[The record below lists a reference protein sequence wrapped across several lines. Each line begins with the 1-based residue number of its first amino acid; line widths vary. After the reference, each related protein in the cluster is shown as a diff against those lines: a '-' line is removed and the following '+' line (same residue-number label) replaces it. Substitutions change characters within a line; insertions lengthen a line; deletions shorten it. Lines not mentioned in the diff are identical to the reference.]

1 MPMTEILNAMVR
13 CPQLMKNKS
22 DNTTVADIYY
32 RECVFDQED
41 GSWLLK
47 HLQPWQ
53 FADYCQQLQ
62 KADDVLDAQSA
73 LNLLEVFC
81 KMYWRLEELQ
91 KPCYD
96 LVADLWRKT
105 DEVAKMQLIPV
116 LMHLSIVCNN
126 FVFLAQEL
134 LDSLSKEQ
142 QKALK
147 LYMPGWTN
155 QDEYSDITIAEYR
168 YRLKHGLPCDRD
180 EVNLQIDEN
189 RVYHSVNHTRP
200 SCVND
205 FKCFYAMLEI
215 LYQTEQECLFMTG
228 LE

>member
-1 MPMTEILNAMVR
+1 MTEILNAMVR

-22 DNTTVADIYY
+22 DNTTVADVYY
-32 RECVFDQED
+32 DECAFDQEN

-47 HLQPWQ
+47 HLQPRQ
-53 FADYCQQLQ
+53 FADYCQQLHR
-62 KADDVLDAQSA
+62 KNILLDAQSA

-81 KMYWRLEELQ
+81 KMYWRLEEWQ

-96 LVADLWRKT
+96 LVTDLWRKT

-168 YRLKHGLPCDRD
+168 YRLKHGLPCNK
-180 EVNLQIDEN
+180 EEIKFPIDEN
-189 RVYHSVNHTRP
+189 RVYHSEHYTRP
-200 SCVND
+200 SCIND
-205 FKCFYAMLEI
+205 LMCFRSMLDI
-215 LYQTEQECLFMTG
+215 LYQAEQKCLFMTG
-228 LE
+228 LQ

>member
-1 MPMTEILNAMVR
+1 MTQILNTMVR
-13 CPQLMKNKS
+13 CPQLLKNRRP
-22 DNTTVADIYY
+22 DVTIADIYY
-32 RECVFDQED
+32 NECVLNED
-41 GSWLLK
+41 EGSWLLK
-47 HLQPWQ
+47 HLQPHQ
-53 FADYCQQLQ
+53 FADYCQQLL
-62 KADDVLDAQSA
+62 KSGAVLNKQSA

-91 KPCYD
+91 KPCFD
-96 LVADLWRKT
+96 LVTQLWCKC
-105 DEVAKMQLIPV
+105 EIPAKMQLIPV
-116 LMHLSIVCNN
+116 LMRLSIVCNN
-126 FVFLAQEL
+126 LVFLAREL
-134 LDSLSKEQ
+134 INSLSKEQ
-142 QKALK
+142 QKSLK

-205 FKCFYAMLEI
+205 FKCFEAMLEI
-215 LYQTEQECLFMTG
+215 LYQTEQECYFMTG
-228 LE
+228 GL